1 MIGDI
6 FFEFKHLENELKKML
21 SAYHRNDMAIFL
33 PPIDI
38 VEKEG
43 KIVVY
48 VDLPGFKSED
58 ISIEFEGKH
67 LLLKGTKRIDKTG
80 NKGLNFICLERK
92 FGHFERRIYL
102 GKEPDIEKTQAILSR
117 GVLRINIPLL
127 KESAEKV
134 KIKIREEE

>member
-6 FFEFKHLENELKKML
+6 FYELKHLENELKKIL
-21 SAYHRNDMAIFL
+21 SLYPQSNIATFS

-38 VEKEG
+38 IEKEG
-43 KIVVY
+43 KIIIY

-58 ISIEFEGKH
+58 IDIEFEGKH
-67 LLLKGTKRIDKTG
+67 LLLKGTKKIDKTG
-80 NKGLNFICLERK
+80 DKGLNFICLERK
-92 FGHFERRIYL
+92 FGNFERRIYL
-102 GKEPDIEKTQAILSR
+102 GKEPDIKKTEAILSR
-117 GVLRINIPLL
+117 GVLKISVPFL